1 MESILNPAYPHIF
14 EKIFLCLNRDSI
26 LNFRLLNHHWKNTLE
41 NVFTKD
47 LAKLML
53 LRKFKELAD
62 IISIIT
68 YRYILQK
75 LGKIWLNLIQ
85 FLNQENLWSRD
96 VTENMFLCIN
106 RICCLIERRKCKPDY
121 YLDTYYYL
129 EPKYVAFNLCK
140 KFGKMSLIKIIINPA
155 YSANFMISSSHDE
168 DCCLCLFSDDSEND
182 SDSDIEVSKE
192 KKRLKITRARK
203 NCKCGAVHE
212 NGAKKLKKRNK
223 NGNLYHFTMKG
234 MKHALK
240 NRTISC
246 YILAAFMK
254 FLMLQE
260 TTIYVLIII

>member
-1 MESILNPAYPHIF
+1 MY
-14 EKIFLCLNRDSI
+14 
-26 LNFRLLNHHWKNTLE
+26 
-41 NVFTKD
+41 
-47 LAKLML
+47 M
-53 LRKFKELAD
+53 
-62 IISIIT
+62 
-68 YRYILQK
+68 
-75 LGKIWLNLIQ
+75 
-85 FLNQENLWSRD
+85 
-96 VTENMFLCIN
+96 
-106 RICCLIERRKCKPDY
+106 
-121 YLDTYYYL
+121 
-129 EPKYVAFNLCK
+129 AFNLCK

-155 YSANFMISSSHDE
+155 YSANFMISSSHEE

-246 YILAAFMK
+246 F
-254 FLMLQE
+254 
-260 TTIYVLIII
+260 